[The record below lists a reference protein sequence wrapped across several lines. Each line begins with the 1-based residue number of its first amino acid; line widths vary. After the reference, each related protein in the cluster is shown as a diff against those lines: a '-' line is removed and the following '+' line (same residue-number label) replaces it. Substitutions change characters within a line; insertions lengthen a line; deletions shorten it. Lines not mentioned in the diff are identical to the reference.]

1 MPLTLID
8 NDAPPE
14 LRPARR
20 GSDAGPAP
28 RHLDAARAGDHLD
41 RLYRAARALT
51 GSAHEAEDVVQ
62 ETYVRVLSRP
72 RLVDADKELGYLMTA
87 LRYTFID
94 GRRRRRRAEFVSL
107 DDLSVE
113 PAARSSWA
121 QPEAEFAARE
131 VYDAIARLPDPDRE
145 VIAAVDVA
153 GLSYREAAVA
163 LDVPVG
169 TVMSRLFRAR
179 AKFGAQFAECA
190 A

>member
-8 NDAPPE
+8 NHAPPE
-14 LRPARR
+14 LRSARR
-20 GSDAGPAP
+20 GSDAVPAP
-28 RHLDAARAGDHLD
+28 RHLDAATAGDHLD

-51 GSAHEAEDVVQ
+51 GTAHEAEDVVQ

-87 LRYTFID
+87 LRHTFID
-94 GRRRRRRAEFVSL
+94 GRRRRRAELVSL

-113 PAARSSWA
+113 PAARNSWA

-131 VYDAIARLPDPDRE
+131 LYDAIARLPDPDRE
-145 VIAAVDVA
+145 VVAAVDVA

-163 LDVPVG
+163 LGVPVG

-179 AKFGAQFAECA
+179 AKLGAQFAERA

>member
-1 MPLTLID
+1 MSLTLIE
-8 NDAPPE
+8 NDTPPE
-14 LRPARR
+14 IRLGGR
-20 GSDAGPAP
+20 SDAGPAP
-28 RHLDAARAGDHLD
+28 RHLDAARAADHLD

-62 ETYVRVLSRP
+62 ETYLRVLSRP
-72 RLVDADKELGYLMTA
+72 RLVDADRELGYLMTA

-94 GRRRRRRAEFVSL
+94 GRRRRRAELVSL
-107 DDLSVE
+107 DDLPVE
-113 PAARSSWA
+113 PAARTSRG

-131 VYDAIARLPDPDRE
+131 LYDAIAMLPDRDRE

-153 GLSYREAAVA
+153 GLSYREAAFA
-163 LDVPVG
+163 LGVPEG

-179 AKFGAQFAECA
+179 AKLGAQFGACA